1 VLTVRVI
8 DQNDYDVVDALRIT
22 SYRRATWF
30 TLKDAHR
37 IRCVR
42 DQPDSRVVAV
52 FDGAEPVATIC
63 QTLVLRP
70 EDAVR
75 VLEMDVKLAPQDF
88 PALVISR
95 AGTAEGYTGLRLNH
109 VLRWFTLHAALADG
123 IESILGGHAKG
134 TPNLRVM
141 GDLGYRFVPAPNS
154 TMSQV
159 EVNTEHV
166 MSYLPRADFPTAI
179 ARLQSLLAE
188 ALAQVRWQGPRLSFA
203 ARLGTQGVDDE
214 VRSAAE

>member
-1 VLTVRVI
+1 MLTVRVI
-8 DQNDYDVVDALRIT
+8 DQDDYDVVDALRIA

-30 TLKDAHR
+30 TLKDAQR

-42 DQPDSRVVAV
+42 DMPQSRVIAV

-63 QTLVLRP
+63 QTLVTDP
-70 EDAVR
+70 DEAVD
-75 VLEMDVKLAPQDF
+75 VLEMDVKLGVQDF

-109 VLRWFTLHAALADG
+109 VLRWFTLHAAMTDG
-123 IESILGGHAKG
+123 IQAILGGHAKG

-141 GDLGYRFVPAPNS
+141 ADLGYRFVMARNS

-166 MSYLPRADFPTAI
+166 MSYLPRVDFATAVS
-179 ARLQSLLAE
+179 RLQSLLAQS
-188 ALAQVRWQGPRLSFA
+188 LPQVQWVGPRLSFSEWIDSA
-203 ARLGTQGVDDE
+203 EDLE
-214 VRSAAE
+214 VPSAAE